1 MLDLAFSR
9 RQYLVRL
16 ADGPA
21 RIRDLVDAFEHSRS
35 TVNRAVRALE
45 ADGLVERGADGYEAT
60 YAGRI
65 LLDTVDEAV
74 AVAEAVETA
83 NGVLNEL
90 PSSPRNHRFF
100 ADAEVVTIAGTPPAT
115 VLSRLQ
121 RVVEAADRLR
131 GASIAANDERF
142 VSTLY
147 RRTVVEESLELS
159 YVLTESVA
167 EYLAAESPER
177 ARSIVEAG
185 VEVSVVTDLPFAW
198 YLSTVEG
205 RTTAYLAIHG
215 DRDNFL
221 GYAANDDP
229 DAVAWL
235 ADLFEAEGGRGT
247 PLAAYY
253 RANDGDVLAP

>member
-1 MLDLAFSR
+1 VLDLAFTR

-16 ADGPA
+16 SDGPA
-21 RIRDLVDAFEHSRS
+21 RIRDLVDEFEHSRS

-45 ADGLVERGADGYEAT
+45 ADRLVERGADGYEAT
-60 YAGRI
+60 YAGQI

-74 AVAEAVETA
+74 AVAEAVEA
-83 NGVLNEL
+83 ADGVLNEL

-100 ADAEVVTIAGTPPAT
+100 ADAEMVTIAETSPAV
-115 VLSRLQ
+115 VLSRLR
-121 RVVEAADRLR
+121 RVAEATDRLR
-131 GASIAANDERF
+131 GASIAANDEQF

-159 YVLTESVA
+159 YVMTESVA
-167 EYLAAESPER
+167 DYLAAESPER

-185 VEVSVVTDLPFAW
+185 LEVNVVTDLPFAW
-198 YLSTVEG
+198 YLSTVDG

-215 DRDNFL
+215 DKGNFL

-235 ADLFEAEGGRGT
+235 ADLFDAEREGGT
-247 PLAAYY
+247 SLAAYY
-253 RANDGDVLAP
+253 RSNDGDAIGP

>member
-1 MLDLAFSR
+1 MLDLAFTR

-16 ADGPA
+16 SDGPA
-21 RIRDLVDAFEHSRS
+21 RIRDLVDEFEHSRS

-45 ADGLVERGADGYEAT
+45 ADRLVERGADGYEAT
-60 YAGRI
+60 YARRI
-65 LLDTVDEAV
+65 LLDAVDEAV

-100 ADAEVVTIAGTPPAT
+100 ADAEMVTIAETSPAA

-121 RVVEAADRLR
+121 RVAEAADRLR
-131 GASIAANDERF
+131 GASIAANDEQF

-159 YVLTESVA
+159 YVMTESVA
-167 EYLAAESPER
+167 DYLAAESPER

-185 VEVSVVTDLPFAW
+185 LEVNVVTDLPFAW
-198 YLSTVEG
+198 YLSTVDG

-215 DRDNFL
+215 DKGNFL

-235 ADLFEAEGGRGT
+235 ADLFDAEHERGT
-247 PLAAYY
+247 SLAAYY
-253 RANDGDVLAP
+253 RSDDGDAPGP